1 MPRYRIISENNT
13 KDSIKDEI
21 YLNSNEESEYR
32 LSHGLYEFLQLEIM
46 PTETNL
52 LRGKIGVAFMKIWKL
67 RKRRKDIY
75 SLSLNDRI

>member
-1 MPRYRIISENNT
+1 MPRYRVISENNT
-13 KDSIKDEI
+13 KDITKDEI
-21 YLNSNEESEYR
+21 YLNSNEESECR

-75 SLSLNDRI
+75 SLSLNARK